1 VDVIVSHTNTDFDAF
16 AAMLAARRLYPG
28 AVVALSGSLN
38 RNVREFYR
46 LHADELDVVEAGRLD
61 PGAIRRLIV
70 VETVHPERL
79 GELERVA
86 RNPDVEVVVFD
97 HHPGE
102 APDWVKPENLVLS
115 DDAALATTMV
125 GILAEREIDV
135 TPLEATVLA
144 LGIHEDTGSLGY
156 PGVGVRDGEALAW
169 CLRHGAQQD
178 MVAQYLR
185 SPLAEEERALL
196 DALVGALETYVVGGL
211 EVLVAAVSWPQYV
224 DGVSNLAHKIVDLTD
239 ARALVCLVEME
250 GRVFC
255 VVRTRVPELD
265 AAAVAAA
272 LGGGG
277 HAQAASAVHR
287 GPLAEARELV
297 LASLPKAARPVR
309 TAAEVM
315 SRSARF
321 VSPDDTVAHAMVL
334 CQRHR
339 QSGILVGD
347 AERLVGLVTRE
358 NLDQAIGH
366 ELSHAPVKSVMS
378 SEVAV
383 CAEDTPLAELARL
396 LRGSDAGRVAVIAD
410 DVVVGIVTR
419 SDLLRALG
427 EPLAEEAAEPG
438 PDLRDRLLAVEG
450 LGRVFEAVQAVAE
463 GFDGV
468 YLVGGAVRDLLMN
481 EPSFDVDI
489 AVEGD
494 GIAFGKA
501 LAGALGG
508 RVVPHDRFGSAK
520 VVYDGE
526 RVDVATSRT
535 EFYDY
540 PGALPAVE
548 QASIRQDLYRRDF
561 TINAMAIS
569 LKGED
574 FGRLVDFFGGH
585 RDLEG
590 GVVRVLHNLSF
601 IDDPT
606 RLFRAVRYETRHGF
620 RMDAHTLGLA
630 RACVEMEL
638 VGELSSARL
647 RDELQALLSEE
658 HVADSLRRM
667 ADLGLDRAV
676 HPHLTAD
683 EDSVAL
689 AGELDEL
696 RERFAPE
703 TPAWRLR
710 LAALARRLTPDELYD
725 WFERLK
731 LRRRD
736 ADRIA
741 DAVTVAPKLREL
753 AAATDEP
760 AALRALAEPHD
771 PDGVLVALAGSTE
784 PARSRLERYFD
795 ELRAVRLEISG
806 GDLAELGLTES
817 PRVGAVLEE
826 ILRRKLN
833 GELDGRTAELEAARE
848 LIAAP

>member
-1 VDVIVSHTNTDFDAF
+1 V
-16 AAMLAARRLYPG
+16 
-28 AVVALSGSLN
+28 
-38 RNVREFYR
+38 
-46 LHADELDVVEAGRLD
+46 
-61 PGAIRRLIV
+61 
-70 VETVHPERL
+70 
-79 GELERVA
+79 
-86 RNPDVEVVVFD
+86 
-97 HHPGE
+97 
-102 APDWVKPENLVLS
+102 
-115 DDAALATTMV
+115 
-125 GILAEREIDV
+125 
-135 TPLEATVLA
+135 
-144 LGIHEDTGSLGY
+144 
-156 PGVGVRDGEALAW
+156 
-169 CLRHGAQQD
+169 
-178 MVAQYLR
+178 
-185 SPLAEEERALL
+185 
-196 DALVGALETYVVGGL
+196 
-211 EVLVAAVSWPQYV
+211 
-224 DGVSNLAHKIVDLTD
+224 
-239 ARALVCLVEME
+239 
-250 GRVFC
+250 
-255 VVRTRVPELD
+255 
-265 AAAVAAA
+265 
-272 LGGGG
+272 
-277 HAQAASAVHR
+277 
-287 GPLAEARELV
+287 
-297 LASLPKAARPVR
+297 
-309 TAAEVM
+309 
-315 SRSARF
+315 
-321 VSPDDTVAHAMVL
+321 
-334 CQRHR
+334 
-339 QSGILVGD
+339 
-347 AERLVGLVTRE
+347 
-358 NLDQAIGH
+358 
-366 ELSHAPVKSVMS
+366 
-378 SEVAV
+378 
-383 CAEDTPLAELARL
+383 
-396 LRGSDAGRVAVIAD
+396 
-410 DVVVGIVTR
+410 
-419 SDLLRALG
+419 
-427 EPLAEEAAEPG
+427 
-438 PDLRDRLLAVEG
+438 
-450 LGRVFEAVQAVAE
+450 
-463 GFDGV
+463 
-468 YLVGGAVRDLLMN
+468 
-481 EPSFDVDI
+481 
-489 AVEGD
+489 
-494 GIAFGKA
+494 
-501 LAGALGG
+501 GALGG

-585 RDLEG
+585 RDLEA

-658 HVADSLRRM
+658 QVAASLRRM

-771 PDGVLVALAGSTE
+771 PDGVLVALAGATE

-806 GDLAELGLTES
+806 GDLADLGLTES
-817 PRVGAVLEE
+817 PRVGAVLDE